1 MAKNKIT
8 RKDLVKSPDEFITFS
23 GRAINFIRTHQQPT
37 KYFGL
42 AISLML
48 IAYLAVA
55 WHISNINKMGQ
66 DAYNTAYSHLSENMD
81 YVVDQMALKKAAES
95 FQFVIT
101 EHSSSKAA
109 KLASP
114 QVAYSDFKEKK
125 YDMAIEHYQGFL
137 AYAAKDIKS
146 SSLSSLT
153 KLAIVACYESKGEFI
168 KAIDVLNSI
177 VRVPDDPFREI
188 AMFSLE
194 RAYRLDNNPG
204 EAKRIIKE
212 FIEKYKTSF
221 FLNEAKARLSL

>member
-23 GRAINFIRTHQQPT
+23 SKVINFIRTHQQPT

-42 AISLML
+42 AISLMV
-48 IAYLAVA
+48 IVYLAVT
-55 WHISNINKMGQ
+55 WHISHINKMGQ
-66 DAYNTAYSHLSENMD
+66 EAYNTAYSQLSENMD
-81 YVVDQMALKKAAES
+81 YIVDQTALKKAAES
-95 FQFVIT
+95 FLFIIN
-101 EHSSSKAA
+101 EHGSSKAA

-125 YDMAIEHYQGFL
+125 YKTAIEHYQDFIE
-137 AYAAKDIKS
+137 YASKDIKS

-153 KLAIVACYESKGEFI
+153 KLAIVACYEAQGEFI

-194 RAYRLDNNPG
+194 RAYRLDNKPG
-204 EAKRIIKE
+204 EAKRVIKE
-212 FIEKYKTSF
+212 FIKKYKTSF